1 MKTAAKLM
9 LISFV
14 ISLVPSLGVHADH
27 DSREALIEA
36 LVKAPFK
43 TIYHD
48 DGTADATVTA
58 VATPDA
64 SRQDAPAQVRALLD
78 LGPNCLPLLIAHLD
92 DQRLTSATFDGGRFA
107 QAPIQV
113 PLGYVCLDILLNA
126 TAGQAVHVVDC
137 ADDGLGA
144 CVRAGYYFWPDVL
157 SRPEG
162 VVTMR
167 RVKTRWQRAYRA
179 KRMRFEY
186 PTWLKRG

>member
-14 ISLVPSLGVHADH
+14 ISLVTPLGVHADH
-27 DSREALIEA
+27 DSREALIET

-43 TIYHD
+43 TVYHD

-78 LGPNCLPLLIAHLD
+78 LGPSCLPLLIAHLD

-107 QAPIQV
+107 QAPIEV

-144 CVRAGYYFWPDVL
+144 CVRAGYYFRPDVL

-167 RVKTRWQRAYRA
+167 RIETRWQRLCRA
-179 KRMRFEY
+179 EGGRFGY
-186 PTWLKRG
+186 PAWL

>member
-1 MKTAAKLM
+1 MKTSAKLM

-14 ISLVPSLGVHADH
+14 ILLVPSLGVHADH

-43 TIYHD
+43 TVYHD
-48 DGTADATVTA
+48 DGAADATVTA
-58 VATPDA
+58 VATPDDT
-64 SRQDAPAQVRALLD
+64 RQDAPAQVRAVLD
-78 LGPNCLPLLIAHLD
+78 LGPSCIPLLIAHLD

-107 QAPIQV
+107 RAPIQV
-113 PLGYVCLDILLNA
+113 PLGHVCLDILLNA
-126 TAGQAVHVVDC
+126 TVGQAVHVVDC

-144 CVRAGYYFWPDVL
+144 CVRAGYYFRPDAL
-157 SRPEG
+157 SRPQG
-162 VVTMR
+162 VETMR

-179 KRMRFEY
+179 KRVRFEY

>member
-1 MKTAAKLM
+1 
-9 LISFV
+9 FV
-14 ISLVPSLGVHADH
+14 ISLAPPLGVRADH

-36 LVKAPFK
+36 LVKAPVK
-43 TIYHD
+43 TVYHD
-48 DGTADATVTA
+48 DGAADATVTA

-64 SRQDAPAQVRALLD
+64 SRQDAPAQGRAGLD
-78 LGPNCLPLLIAHLD
+78 LRPPCLPLLIPPLD
-92 DQRLTSATFDGGRFA
+92 DHRLTSCTFDGGRFA
-107 QAPIQV
+107 QSPIQV

-144 CVRAGYYFWPDVL
+144 CVRAGYYFRPDVL
-157 SRPEG
+157 SGPDG

>member
-1 MKTAAKLM
+1 MKTADKFM
-9 LISFV
+9 LIFFV
-14 ISLVPSLGVHADH
+14 ISLAPPLGVHADH

-43 TIYHD
+43 TVYHD
-48 DGTADATVTA
+48 DGAADATVTA

-64 SRQDAPAQVRALLD
+64 SRQDAPAQVRAVLD
-78 LGPNCLPLLIAHLD
+78 LGPSCLPLLIACLD
-92 DQRLTSATFDGGRFA
+92 NQRLTSATFDGGRFT

-137 ADDGLGA
+137 SDDGLGA
-144 CVRAGYYFWPDVL
+144 CVRAGDYFMPD
-157 SRPEG
+157 G
-162 VVTMR
+162 VTRADGVRTVR
-167 RVKTRWQRAYRA
+167 RVKQRWQHAYRA
-179 KRMRFEY
+179 KRVRFAY

>member
-14 ISLVPSLGVHADH
+14 ISLVPPLGVHADH
-27 DSREALIEA
+27 DGREVLIEA

-43 TIYHD
+43 TVYHD
-48 DGTADATVTA
+48 DGAADATVTA

-64 SRQDAPAQVRALLD
+64 SRQDAPAQVRGVLD
-78 LGPNCLPLLIAHLD
+78 LGPSCLPLLIAHLD

-126 TAGQAVHVVDC
+126 TAGQAVHVVGC

-144 CVRAGYYFWPDVL
+144 CVRAGYYFRPDVL

-167 RVKTRWQRAYRA
+167 RIKTRWQRSYQA
-179 KRMRFEY
+179 KRVRFEY